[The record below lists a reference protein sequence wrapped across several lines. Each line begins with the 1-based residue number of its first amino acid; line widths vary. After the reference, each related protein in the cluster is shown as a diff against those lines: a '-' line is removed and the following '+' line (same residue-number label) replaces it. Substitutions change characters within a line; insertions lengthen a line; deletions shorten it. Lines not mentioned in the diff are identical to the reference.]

1 MTYNEALN
9 WINQMPSF
17 SSDRYGLEGVSK
29 LLDRLKNPHLEIKYI
44 HIAGTNGKGSTAVFC
59 ASSLVEANFKTGL
72 FISPYILD
80 YRERI
85 QINGEMISKN
95 EFVEMIELVKPYVE
109 TLKAEGVVC
118 SHFDIITA
126 VALKFFYINNCDI
139 VVLETGMGG
148 RLDSTNVIPS
158 PKITILTHI
167 SYDHMK
173 ELGNSIEDIAIE
185 KAGILKKGS
194 ICVCDRNQL
203 PVVKSIIS
211 STCIDKNI
219 PLIYSYEANNIVND
233 DLVNRWN
240 YNDVD
245 YATNLI
251 GKHQIFNAMLAIT
264 ALLNMGISDCYIK
277 KGILNAYIP
286 ARLEKL
292 SEKPLVVLDG
302 AHNPDGMV
310 ALNNSLKIFNKKPL
324 IGLISM
330 LKTKDYKAALCEVKG
345 TIDKLIVTQMN
356 FDNVVEASLLFKVA
370 DELGF
375 DVLIE
380 KDIDIAIRLAKKM
393 AGEDGMVVVLGSLY
407 FASQVRSTFLKDSI

>member
-1 MTYNEALN
+1 MTYDEALN

-29 LLDRLKNPHLEIKYI
+29 LLDRLKNPHLELKYI

-59 ASSLVEANFKTGL
+59 ASSLIEANLKTGL

-85 QINGEMISKN
+85 QCNDEMISKN
-95 EFVEMIELVKPYVE
+95 QFVEIIELVKPHVE
-109 TLKAEGVVC
+109 ALIDEGVVC

-126 VALKFFYINNCDI
+126 IALKFFYINNCDI

-148 RLDSTNVIPS
+148 RLDSTNVIPA
-158 PKITILTHI
+158 PQITILTHI

-173 ELGNSIEDIAIE
+173 ELGSSIEDIAVE
-185 KAGILKKGS
+185 KAGILKRGS
-194 ICVCDRNQL
+194 ICVCDSHQL
-203 PVVKSIIS
+203 PEVRNIIS
-211 STCIDKNI
+211 STCIDKDI
-219 PLIYSYEANNIVND
+219 SLIYSYEANNIVND
-233 DLVNRWN
+233 DSVNKWD
-240 YNDVD
+240 YNGVD

-251 GKHQIFNAMLAIT
+251 GKHQVSNAMLAIT
-264 ALLNMGISDCYIK
+264 ALLNIGISACYIK

-302 AHNPDGMV
+302 AHNPDGMA
-310 ALNNSLKIFNKKPL
+310 ALSNSLKIFNKKPL
-324 IGLISM
+324 VGLISM
-330 LKTKDYKAALCEVKG
+330 LKTKDYKTTLYEVKG
-345 TIDKLIVTQMN
+345 TIDKLVVTQMN

-380 KDIDIAIRLAKKM
+380 KDINVAVKLAKKM
-393 AGEDGMVVVLGSLY
+393 AGEEGMVVVLGSLY
-407 FASQVRSTFLKDSI
+407 FASQVRNVFLEENI

>member
-1 MTYNEALN
+1 MTYDEALK

-29 LLDRLKNPHLEIKYI
+29 LLERLENPHLELKYI

-85 QINGEMISKN
+85 QINGNMISED
-95 EFVEMIELVKPYVE
+95 EFVKMIELVKLHVKE
-109 TLKAEGVVC
+109 LKNEGIIC

-126 VALKFFYINNCDI
+126 IALKYFCDNNCDI

-148 RLDSTNVIPS
+148 RLDSTNIIP
-158 PKITILTHI
+158 PPQIAILTHI

-173 ELGNSIEDIAIE
+173 ELGNTIEDIAME
-185 KAGILKKGS
+185 KTGILKKGS
-194 ICVCDRNQL
+194 ICVCDKNQL
-203 PVVKSIIS
+203 PEVKSIINA
-211 STCIDKNI
+211 TCVNKDI
-219 PLIYSYEANNIVND
+219 PLIYSYQASNVINGNSF
-233 DLVNRWN
+233 NSWS
-240 YNDVD
+240 YNGVD
-245 YATNLI
+245 YDTKLV
-251 GKHQIFNAMLAIT
+251 GKHQISNAMLAIT
-264 ALLNMGISDCYIK
+264 ALLNIGVDACYIK
-277 KGILNAYIP
+277 KGVLNAYIP

-302 AHNPDGMV
+302 AHNLDGMS
-310 ALNNSLKIFNKKPL
+310 ALNNSLKIFNNKPL

-330 LKTKDYKAALCEVKG
+330 INTKDYAAALCEIKG
-345 TIDKLIVTQMN
+345 TFDKLIVTEMN
-356 FDNVVEASLLFKVA
+356 FDNAVEASLLFEVA
-370 DELGF
+370 DKLGF

-380 KDIDIAIRLAKKM
+380 KDVNVAIKLAEKM
-393 AGEDGMVVVLGSLY
+393 AGEDGMVVIFGSLY
-407 FASQVRSTFLKDSI
+407 FASQIRSVFFSD